1 LNGTDPVWI
10 IIKNEDELSE
20 EAKAKR
26 FAERTLE
33 ELLLAVQG
41 VEAEDHLSVC
51 MADVYQMLE
60 GKVHRE
66 SQKSEIL
73 AKSTFCKAHQLQNVE
88 KSELFGHYLQ
98 ASDKLQDLLKAEKL
112 LSYYLLDT
120 DEEKFALFFERSNT
134 KGIQLNFIDILAAK
148 LYSGFNLRKHIED
161 FEDENPEYTLNRET
175 LVRAISLAVSNN
187 TDVGRAYILANLN
200 AFHFDEHWERFC
212 TLYIRCLD
220 YLSENYFLLSQDW
233 IPYENML
240 IPMMMFLREM
250 PHDDASQMTQRQS
263 RFMRAWYWGSIFSER
278 YSLAANN
285 IIVEDSRVLTAV
297 AKGQTDIPKQYFSK
311 IRPQIKNPVDLRE
324 IYKKGS
330 ATYRGVLNLVN
341 FQSKGLLDWK
351 STQKLSF
358 NSRLE
363 DHHIF
368 PREYLRRQNLDL
380 DEKAT
385 ECVLN
390 RTLIPKITNIKIGA
404 KKPSDYLRELRD
416 NGNPDLNKG
425 LESHLVPIDLLD
437 GVYDEYYTI
446 FLDDRAKAISELI
459 KGEDDH
465 LVNLEQEF
473 LRA

>member
-1 LNGTDPVWI
+1 
-10 IIKNEDELSE
+10 
-20 EAKAKR
+20 
-26 FAERTLE
+26 
-33 ELLLAVQG
+33 
-41 VEAEDHLSVC
+41 
-51 MADVYQMLE
+51 
-60 GKVHRE
+60 
-66 SQKSEIL
+66 
-73 AKSTFCKAHQLQNVE
+73 
-88 KSELFGHYLQ
+88 
-98 ASDKLQDLLKAEKL
+98 
-112 LSYYLLDT
+112 
-120 DEEKFALFFERSNT
+120 
-134 KGIQLNFIDILAAK
+134 
-148 LYSGFNLRKHIED
+148 
-161 FEDENPEYTLNRET
+161 
-175 LVRAISLAVSNN
+175 
-187 TDVGRAYILANLN
+187 
-200 AFHFDEHWERFC
+200 
-212 TLYIRCLD
+212 
-220 YLSENYFLLSQDW
+220 
-233 IPYENML
+233 
-240 IPMMMFLREM
+240 
-250 PHDDASQMTQRQS
+250 
-263 RFMRAWYWGSIFSER
+263 
-278 YSLAANN
+278 LAANN